1 MDPAFLARAI
11 ATIQSSRPP
20 TPPPLTLD
28 DTTRELYERA
38 VADPSSLSEEER
50 RGILQKPH
58 REEEDSLCHDICGFT
73 MPELVAKAVQ
83 YPNSLSYLETDLIVR
98 GVSKDRNKKR
108 LDEAMRLIP
117 TDKDLWHK
125 ASNAATT
132 EDEHVAKKTAW
143 AKRNEQHNARN
154 AASEIFDS
162 SDSIIIKNVLT
173 GVPWQDHIMSS
184 SASTKTLAPCGFV
197 VFYPKEQAI
206 NWSTFKEKMEKSVSL
221 GFHRYL
227 SLVKEPIMRGFK
239 LQDVP
244 HNSSESLVSHFVA
257 MRGARNIPA
266 GLRQD
271 VFLYLDDE
279 AFQSLKLDKPFI
291 WLWEPQEQS
300 VLQEQLGTVKVDIKH
315 IAPLLLMRLTQRDMS
330 LEGRQLLMWRCEPDL
345 EGFHAA
351 AASSTNESLEHVR
364 IWPPRT
370 IPM

>member
-1 MDPAFLARAI
+1 
-11 ATIQSSRPP
+11 
-20 TPPPLTLD
+20 
-28 DTTRELYERA
+28 
-38 VADPSSLSEEER
+38 
-50 RGILQKPH
+50 
-58 REEEDSLCHDICGFT
+58 

-117 TDKDLWHK
+117 TDKDLW
-125 ASNAATT
+125 
-132 EDEHVAKKTAW
+132 
-143 AKRNEQHNARN
+143 HNARN

-239 LQDVP
+239 LHDVP

-271 VFLYLDDE
+271 VFLYLDEE

-315 IAPLLLMRLTQRDMS
+315 IAPLLLMRLIQRDMS

-351 AASSTNESLEHVR
+351 AASSTNESLEHVG